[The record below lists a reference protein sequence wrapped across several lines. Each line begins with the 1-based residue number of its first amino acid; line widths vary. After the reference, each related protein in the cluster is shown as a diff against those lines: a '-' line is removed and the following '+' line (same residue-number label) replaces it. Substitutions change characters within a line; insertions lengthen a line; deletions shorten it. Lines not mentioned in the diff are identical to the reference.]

1 MTFSDFNFK
10 DTLNQAI
17 DDAGFKEPSPVQA
30 DAIPLILEGH
40 DLIGQAQ
47 TGTGKTAAF
56 GLPVIQQMVGNKGV
70 EALVIVPTREL
81 AMQVSDELFRFG
93 KTAGLKTATVYGG
106 TPYNK
111 QIERINQANIIVAT
125 PGRLQDLLKSK
136 RIQINP
142 SFVILDEAD
151 EMLDMG
157 FLDEIKNI
165 FTFLPDERQT
175 LMFSATMPRQIKV
188 LAEKIL
194 KSPKSVTITKSER
207 TNSDIT
213 QLFYVVAD
221 YERDDAL
228 LRLIDFKNPNKC
240 IIFCRMKKEVDR
252 LSSYMTAQ
260 GFKVA
265 SLHGDME
272 QKQREHTIRSFKQGL
287 VDIFIATDVA
297 ARGLDVNDVSHV
309 FNYHIPFDSESYVH
323 RIGRTGRAGN
333 KGEAITLVSPNELR
347 TIKRIEKD
355 VGVVMVSEV
364 IPTRQEVQTRKD
376 GDLLAKISNTEV
388 TASGK
393 DMVKTLLHDIDIVTI
408 AQLLATIVQ
417 QEVDVKGKD
426 IIGLGTEEVQALIER
441 AKNFKGGDRNGGG
454 RGRNR
459 SRNRSGGGG
468 SRGGSRGGGNR
479 DRGGRS
485 GDRRGGGG
493 ERSGGGNRDSRN
505 GGGNNRGSRNGG
517 GNRDRG

>member
-1 MTFSDFNFK
+1 MTFKEFNFK

-17 DDAGFKEPSPVQA
+17 TDAGFTEPSPVQA

-56 GLPVIQQMVGNKGV
+56 GLPVIQQMNGESGV

-106 TPYNK
+106 TPYNR
-111 QIERINQANIIVAT
+111 QIDRINQANIIVAT

-136 RIQINP
+136 KIKINP
-142 SFVILDEAD
+142 KFVILDEAD

-165 FTFLPDERQT
+165 FTFLPQERQT
-175 LMFSATMPRQIKV
+175 LMFSATMPKQIKI
-188 LAEKIL
+188 LAEQIL
-194 KSPKSVTITKSER
+194 DNPKSVTITKSER
-207 TNSDIT
+207 TNTDIT

-228 LRLIDFKNPNKC
+228 LRLIDYKNPSKC

-265 SLHGDME
+265 ALHGDME

-355 VGVVMVSEV
+355 VGTIMVSEV

-376 GDLLAKISNTEV
+376 SDLLSKIANTEIK
-388 TASGK
+388 ASGK
-393 DMVKTLLHDIDIVTI
+393 EMVKTLQHDLDIVTI
-408 AQLLATIVQ
+408 AHLLATIVQ
-417 QEVDVKGKD
+417 EEIDVKGKD
-426 IIGLGTEEVQALIER
+426 IIGLGTEEVKALIER
-441 AKNFKGGDRNGGG
+441 AKNFKGGDRNGGRG

-459 SRNRSGGGG
+459 SRGG
-468 SRGGSRGGGNR
+468 SRGRG
-479 DRGGRS
+479 
-485 GDRRGGGG
+485 GDRRGGD
-493 ERSGGGNRDSRN
+493 RRGGNRDSRN
-505 GGGNNRGSRNGG
+505 GGGNRGSRNGG
-517 GNRDRG
+517 GNRD